1 MIAMNSVI
9 VKAALWCAL
18 VGAGAIASAE
28 DLASRIEQ
36 ASRNMASTVVEW
48 RRYLH
53 AHPELSN
60 REEETS
66 RYVAERLK
74 EIGVDGI
81 ETGVA
86 RHGIVA
92 LIRGGKP
99 GGTVALRADMDALP
113 IQEQTGLAFASQN
126 PGVMHACGHDA
137 HTAILLG
144 AAKALVAVRAD
155 LPGTVKLLF
164 QPAEEGAPRGE
175 EGGAGLMIKEGTLAS
190 PDVEAIFGL
199 HVSTDLAAGKLA
211 YRDEELLA
219 SVDRFRVT
227 ITGKQSH
234 AAMPWHGVDPI
245 VAAAHVITALQTI
258 ASRKID
264 AREAV
269 VVSVGILRAGQA
281 WNIIPGEVSMEGT
294 IRTHEP
300 EVRKKAIEEFRRI
313 VSQTAAAMG
322 AQATIELNDYGPA
335 VWNDPALGRRMR
347 PTLLRAAGEGNLVE
361 SPPVM
366 GGEDFALYAQE
377 VPGYF
382 VFLGVR
388 NESLGAV
395 HQLHTPHMVID
406 EAALPLG
413 VRTMAL
419 LAAEYLCG
427 EVDQPAGT
435 TQP

>member
-1 MIAMNSVI
+1 
-9 VKAALWCAL
+9 
-18 VGAGAIASAE
+18 
-28 DLASRIEQ
+28 
-36 ASRNMASTVVEW
+36 
-48 RRYLH
+48 
-53 AHPELSN
+53 
-60 REEETS
+60 
-66 RYVAERLK
+66 
-74 EIGVDGI
+74 
-81 ETGVA
+81 
-86 RHGIVA
+86 
-92 LIRGGKP
+92 
-99 GGTVALRADMDALP
+99 
-113 IQEQTGLAFASQN
+113 
-126 PGVMHACGHDA
+126 
-137 HTAILLG
+137 
-144 AAKALVAVRAD
+144 
-155 LPGTVKLLF
+155 
-164 QPAEEGAPRGE
+164 
-175 EGGAGLMIKEGTLAS
+175 
-190 PDVEAIFGL
+190 
-199 HVSTDLAAGKLA
+199 
-211 YRDEELLA
+211 
-219 SVDRFRVT
+219 
-227 ITGKQSH
+227 
-234 AAMPWHGVDPI
+234 
-245 VAAAHVITALQTI
+245 
-258 ASRKID
+258 
-264 AREAV
+264 
-269 VVSVGILRAGQA
+269 
-281 WNIIPGEVSMEGT
+281 MEGT